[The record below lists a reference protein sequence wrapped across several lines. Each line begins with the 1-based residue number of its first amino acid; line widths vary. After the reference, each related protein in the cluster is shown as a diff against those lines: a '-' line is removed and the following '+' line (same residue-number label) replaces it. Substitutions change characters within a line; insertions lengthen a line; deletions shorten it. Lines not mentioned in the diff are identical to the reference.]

1 MKGRS
6 EKSSIMADIIRVCET
21 FSSIQGESGYAGYP
35 CFFIRLTGCNLRCSY
50 CDTAYAYYEGQ
61 ERTVDDLIDEVEKA
75 GIGVV
80 EITGGEPLLQK
91 GMHILAG
98 RLLEKG
104 YDLMIETNGSM
115 DISGLDERAVIILD
129 MKTPGSGMAEEMD
142 LENLR
147 RLRSRDEVK
156 FVITSEDDYQWAL
169 WIIRDYA
176 LEERRVLLSPVH
188 GRLSPERLAEWMIRD
203 RLSVRLNLQ
212 LHKYIFGERRGV

>member
-1 MKGRS
+1 MS
-6 EKSSIMADIIRVCET
+6 DIIRVCET

-50 CDTAYAYYEGQ
+50 CDTAYAYYEGR
-61 ERTVDDLIDEVEKA
+61 ERTVDELIGDVEKA
-75 GIGVV
+75 GLGLV
-80 EITGGEPLLQK
+80 EITGGEPLLQRETL
-91 GMHILAG
+91 ILAD
-98 RLLEKG
+98 RLIEKG
-104 YDLMIETNGSM
+104 YDLLIETNGSQ
-115 DISGLDERAVIILD
+115 DISEVNERAVIILD

-156 FVITSEDDYQWAL
+156 FVITSDDDYQWAL
-169 WIIRDYA
+169 GIIRDYA
-176 LEERRVLLSPVH
+176 LEERRVLFSPVH

-212 LHKYIFGERRGV
+212 LQKYIFGERRGV